1 MTNHQKYEYTIGG
14 TLPEDAPSYVRR
26 QADDELYHAL
36 KAGEFCYVLNS
47 RQTGKSSL
55 RVQTMRRLRQD
66 KIVCAGL
73 DLSTV
78 GTENTTVDKWYEDI
92 IDTLVDKLDL
102 EVDFYT
108 WWKDTDHLSPQRRLN
123 NFIQHFVLK
132 QLKGKIVIFIDEID
146 SVLSLKFPTDDFF
159 ALIRACYNQRGDDPE
174 YKRLTFGLLG
184 VATPSDLIQDKKR
197 TPFNIGR
204 AIELTGF
211 TFEEAKLSLTQGL
224 AEKVE
229 NPETVLQEILN
240 WTGGQPFL
248 TQKLCKLVFEK
259 SENSHPNI
267 QHLVQKYIIENW
279 EYQDEPEHLKT
290 IRDRLLSNEK
300 RAGRLL
306 GLYQQILQQG
316 EIAVGC
322 SSEQIELRLSGL
334 VVKSKGNFKAY
345 NCIYEQIFSLAW
357 VNEQLAKLRPYN
369 EAIYAWLAS
378 GRQDESRLLKGQAL
392 DGALAWAK
400 DKSLSDV
407 DYQFLSES
415 QQCALQESQNLLKEA
430 KKAAKLESLASR
442 AIELFE
448 YEGRQIEA
456 LLLAIEAG
464 QALQEMVK
472 NEHLLNEYPTKTPLF
487 ALQRILAKIQQRNQF
502 SVGEGCQLAVS
513 YDPQK
518 SYPWGVPGSL
528 SKAIL
533 SPDGKVIAG
542 LLHHCEI
549 VIWDLYGNQLAKL
562 MPQNF
567 GFITMSFSPDGKYIA
582 TGSEDG
588 INLWDLSGNKIREFP
603 DEQRTI
609 TSLCFS
615 PDGQYIAAA
624 SSHDGIIILWDLFEN
639 KIKQF
644 REYISFKSISFS
656 PDGKYLAIGTFDTG
670 LLWDLSGNQF
680 TAFYGHQSSVTDI
693 KFSPDGKTIAT
704 CSEDGTA
711 RLWNLS
717 GREIKIFRE
726 PPSFVSAIN
735 FSPDKQYLAIGLG
748 DGRIILW
755 GFDVNPP
762 IEFKGHEDGVL
773 DISFCPDG
781 KYFISA
787 GKDNTICLWENAP
800 ENYFV
805 KLPVSQTMVPYLDA
819 ITGISFNPDEKQIA
833 TASLGGTVILWDFSG
848 NQLAQLQY
856 NHKLL
861 TSLSFSN
868 DGQYIGMISPNGTVE
883 LLNLSSN
890 QKTAFTADQFCIIT
904 LSFSP
909 HTEHIATGSIVGR
922 INLWDFYGNQI
933 AEFIGHQAQITS
945 ISFSDDGNYIA
956 TASQKGITK
965 LWDLSGNQ
973 IQEFSG
979 HYVSF
984 SPDGKYLAIATA
996 DCKAQLWDL
1005 KGNLIAEFTRH
1016 QNKILSL
1023 CFSPNG
1029 QMLATASADQTARVW
1044 DLEGNQI
1051 AIFSGHQ
1058 QEINTVSFSPDSKF
1072 LATGSYDGIVIL
1084 WQVETLE
1091 ELLCRGCE
1099 WLKYYF
1105 VSHPE
1110 ALKKL
1115 KICQKNH

>member
-1 MTNHQKYEYTIGG
+1 MTVYRYQVGGSLEYQHPT
-14 TLPEDAPSYVRR
+14 YVLR
-26 QADDELYHAL
+26 QADFDLYQAL
-36 KAGEFCYVLNS
+36 KALDLCYVLNS
-47 RQTGKSSL
+47 RQMGKSSL
-55 RVQTMRRLRQD
+55 RVRTMKNLQAEG
-66 KIVCAGL
+66 IPCASIDITQIGSQSATAENWYGAIAFAL
-73 DLSTV
+73 IKGFSLVGKVNCFKWWREHDL
-78 GTENTTVDKWYEDI
+78 
-92 IDTLVDKLDL
+92 
-102 EVDFYT
+102 
-108 WWKDTDHLSPQRRLN
+108 LSPAQRLTLLIEELILAN
-123 NFIQHFVLK
+123 YSENL
-132 QLKGKIVIFIDEID
+132 VIFIDEID
-146 SVLSLKFPTDDFF
+146 AIIKSEFKDDFF
-159 ALIRACYNQRGDDPE
+159 ALIRACYNQRVDNPE
-174 YKRLTFGLLG
+174 YNRLTFCLLG
-184 VATPSDLIQDKKR
+184 VATPSDLIQDKTR

-211 TFEEAKLSLTQGL
+211 TFEEAKLSLTKGL

-229 NPETVLQEILN
+229 NPETVLQEILK

-259 SENSHPNI
+259 SESSHPNI
-267 QHLVQKYIIENW
+267 QDLVHKYIIDNW
-279 EYQDEPEHLKT
+279 ESQDEPEHLKT
-290 IRDRLLSNEK
+290 IRDRLLRNEK

-306 GLYQQILQQG
+306 GLYQQILQHG
-316 EIAVGC
+316 EIAAGC
-322 SSEQIELRLSGL
+322 ISEQIELRLSGL
-334 VVKSKGNFKAY
+334 VAKNKGHLKVY
-345 NCIYEQIFSLAW
+345 NSIYKQVFSQAW

-369 EAIYAWLAS
+369 EAISAWLAS

-407 DYQFLSES
+407 DYQFLSAS
-415 QQCALQESQNLLKEA
+415 QQFALQESQNLLKEA

-472 NEHLLNEYPTKTPLF
+472 NDHLLTEYPTKTPLF

-502 SVGEGCQLAVS
+502 SVGQGCQLAVS
-513 YDPQK
+513 YDPQEP
-518 SYPWGVPGSL
+518 YPCDVAGSL

-542 LLHHCEI
+542 LLDDFEI
-549 VIWDLYGNQLAKL
+549 VLWDLYGNQLAEL

-567 GFITMSFSPDGKYIA
+567 VFTTMSFSPDGKYIA

-603 DEQRTI
+603 DEQSGI

-615 PDGQYIAAA
+615 HDGQYIAAA
-624 SSHDGIIILWDLFEN
+624 SSYDGIILWDLFGN
-639 KIKQF
+639 KIEQF
-644 REYISFKSISFS
+644 GEGISFTSISFS
-656 PDGKYLAIGTFDTG
+656 PDGKFIATG
-670 LLWDLSGNQF
+670 SYDFTSHLWDLIGNQL
-680 TAFYGHQSSVTDI
+680 TEFYGHQLSVTDI
-693 KFSPDGKTIAT
+693 KFSPRGTAIAT

-711 RLWNLS
+711 KLWNLS
-717 GREIKIFRE
+717 GTKTKTFIE
-726 PPSFVSAIN
+726 PRSFVSTIN
-735 FSPDKQYLAIGLG
+735 FSPDENYLAIGLG

-762 IEFKGHEDGVL
+762 IEFKGHQNEVL

-787 GKDNTICLWENAP
+787 GEDDTICLWENAP

-805 KLPVSQTMVPYLDA
+805 KFPAYQNVIA
-819 ITGISFNPDEKQIA
+819 GISFNPNGKQIA
-833 TASLGGTVILWDFSG
+833 TASLDGTIILWDFVG

-856 NHKLL
+856 NDEEL
-861 TSLSFSN
+861 TSISFSN
-868 DGQYIGMISPNGTVE
+868 DGQYLGTTSQNGTVE
-883 LLNLSSN
+883 LLNLSN
-890 QKTAFTADQFCIIT
+890 KQTTEFTNDEFTLIT

-909 HTEHIATGSIVGR
+909 NNEHIATGSIGGR

-933 AEFIGHQAQITS
+933 AEFIGHEEPITS

-956 TASQKGITK
+956 SASQEGITK

-996 DCKAQLWDL
+996 DRKARLWDL
-1005 KGNLIAEFTRH
+1005 EGNLIAEFTGH
-1016 QNKILSL
+1016 QDKILSL

-1029 QMLATASADQTARVW
+1029 QMLATASADKTARVW

-1051 AIFSGHQ
+1051 AIFSGHEE
-1058 QEINTVSFSPDSKF
+1058 EINTITFSPDSKL
-1072 LATGSYDGIVIL
+1072 LATGSYDGTVIL

-1105 VSHPE
+1105 ASHPE

>member
-1 MTNHQKYEYTIGG
+1 MTVYRYQAGGSLEYQHPT
-14 TLPEDAPSYVRR
+14 YVVR
-26 QADDELYHAL
+26 QADFDLYQAL
-36 KAGEFCYVLNS
+36 KALEVCYVLNS
-47 RQTGKSSL
+47 RQMGKSSL
-55 RVQTMRRLRQD
+55 RVRTM
-66 KIVCAGL
+66 KILQAEGIPCASIDITQIGSQSATAENWYGAIAFEL
-73 DLSTV
+73 IKAFSLVGKVNFFKWWREHDL
-78 GTENTTVDKWYEDI
+78 
-92 IDTLVDKLDL
+92 
-102 EVDFYT
+102 
-108 WWKDTDHLSPQRRLN
+108 LSPAQRLT
-123 NFIQHFVLK
+123 VLIEEVILAHK
-132 QLKGKIVIFIDEID
+132 LENLVIFIDEID
-146 SVLSLKFPTDDFF
+146 SILQITSKDDFF
-159 ALIRACYNQRGDDPE
+159 ALIRACYNKRVDNPE
-174 YKRLTFGLLG
+174 YNRLTFCLLG
-184 VATPSDLIQDKKR
+184 VATPSDLIQDKTR

-224 AEKVE
+224 GEKVE
-229 NPETVLQEILN
+229 NPEVVLQEILN

-267 QHLVQKYIIENW
+267 QQLVEKYIIENW
-279 EYQDEPEHLKT
+279 EPQDEPEHLKT

-306 GLYQQILQQG
+306 GVYQQILQKG
-316 EIAVGC
+316 EIAADG
-322 SSEQIELRLSGL
+322 SSERIELRLSGL
-334 VVKSKGNFKAY
+334 VVKNQGKLKVY
-345 NCIYEQIFSLAW
+345 NRIYKQVFSEAW

-369 EAIYAWLAS
+369 EAISAWLAS
-378 GRQDESRLLKGQAL
+378 GRQDEYRLLKGQAL

-407 DYQFLSES
+407 DYQFLSAS

-472 NEHLLNEYPTKTPLF
+472 NAHLLNEYPTKTPLI

-513 YDPQK
+513 YDPQQP
-518 SYPWGVPGSL
+518 YPSDVAGSL

-542 LLHHCEI
+542 LLDDFEI
-549 VIWDLYGNQLAKL
+549 LLWDLYGNQLAEL

-567 GFITMSFSPDGKYIA
+567 GFTTMSFSPDGKFIA

-588 INLWDLSGNKIREFP
+588 IALWDLSGNKIREFP
-603 DEQRTI
+603 DEQSAI

-624 SSHDGIIILWDLFEN
+624 SSYDGIILWDLFGN
-639 KIKQF
+639 KIEQIG
-644 REYISFKSISFS
+644 EGISFTNITFSPDGKFIGTGSSDCTDHLWDLVGNQLMQFFVGHSLSVIDFKFNSTGHFIATCSEHGTATLWDLFGREVKTFIEPRSFVSAISFS
-656 PDGKYLAIGTFDTG
+656 PDE
-670 LLWDLSGNQF
+670 N
-680 TAFYGHQSSVTDI
+680 
-693 KFSPDGKTIAT
+693 
-704 CSEDGTA
+704 
-711 RLWNLS
+711 
-717 GREIKIFRE
+717 
-726 PPSFVSAIN
+726 
-735 FSPDKQYLAIGLG
+735 YLAIGLG

-755 GFDVNPP
+755 GFDFKPP
-762 IEFKGHEDGVL
+762 IEFKGHQNEVL
-773 DISFCPDG
+773 DITSCRDG
-781 KYFISA
+781 NYFISA
-787 GKDNTICLWENAP
+787 GQDDTICLWENAP
-800 ENYFV
+800 KNYLV
-805 KLPVSQTMVPYLDA
+805 KFPAYQNVIA
-819 ITGISFNPDEKQIA
+819 GISFNPDSKQIA
-833 TASLGGTVILWDFSG
+833 TASLEGTVILWDFAG

-856 NHKLL
+856 NDKKL

-868 DGQYIGMISPNGTVE
+868 DGQYIGTTSQNGTVK

-890 QKTAFTADQFCIIT
+890 QKTEFPVDQFSIIT
-904 LSFSP
+904 LNFSP
-909 HTEHIATGSIVGR
+909 HKEHIATGSIRGR

-933 AEFIGHQAQITS
+933 GEFIGHQEPITS
-945 ISFSDDGNYIA
+945 ISFSADENYIA
-956 TASQKGITK
+956 TASQEGITK
-965 LWDLSGNQ
+965 LWDLSGNH

-996 DCKAQLWDL
+996 DRKAQLWDL
-1005 KGNLIAEFTRH
+1005 EGNLIAEFTGH

-1051 AIFSGHQ
+1051 AIFSGHDH
-1058 QEINTVSFSPDSKF
+1058 EINTVRFSPDSKL
-1072 LATGSYDGIVIL
+1072 LATGSYDGTVIL

-1105 VSHPE
+1105 ASHPE